1 MFFFNNHGLF
11 ISRGGECGNA
21 ENLCH
26 RNHFTFTLRDL
37 GGVSQLTAE
46 GGYKEACRT

>member
-1 MFFFNNHGLF
+1 MGWVFHSPFVYYKMLGTQHY
-11 ISRGGECGNA
+11 CGNA

-26 RNHFTFTLRDL
+26 KNNFTFTLHDR

-46 GGYKEACRT
+46 EKRI